1 LLVNRVKRGDRVFA
15 VVGSSHVV
23 VLEPALI
30 KELGSPLLRLNG
42 LPRSIEPSPGL
53 Q

>member
-1 LLVNRVKRGDRVFA
+1 VDCAKRGDRVFA

-30 KELGSPLLRLNG
+30 KELGPPLMQLNG
-42 LPRSIEPSPGL
+42 LTPMSH
-53 Q
+53 